1 MPEGDTIF
9 RAARTLHR
17 VLAGKEV
24 TRFES
29 VYPALTRIADDHP
42 IVGRTIESVSA
53 RGKHLLIAFS
63 GGLTLRTHMRMNG
76 SWHIYPAGAR
86 WQRPARDMRVLVG
99 TRDAVA
105 VGFNVPIAELLT
117 ARDLARHKEVQAL
130 GPDLLAEDTP
140 FDRAEVIRRL
150 RGRGRE
156 AIADALLNQRVVAG
170 IGNVFKSEILFLA
183 GVDPFTP
190 VAALSDAA
198 LDRLVDIARE
208 QLAANVMSQSQ
219 TLSPCGRPPDDAQS
233 RSAREI
239 VGVWA
244 RRKTVP
250 PVRHSDPIEEDRP
263 RRAAHLLVPGVPASG
278 FGVTDDRPRREDVV
292 RLPTARVVCYLAA
305 LAVTRTSAACSVPP
319 MSWKCTVTL
328 SPVATRSV
336 IAVFPPFA
344 AAAVP
349 APLPTTLVF
358 ASMTN
363 V

>member
-42 IVGRTIESVSA
+42 IVGRTIDSVSA

-99 TRDAVA
+99 TGDAVA
-105 VGFNVPIAELLT
+105 VAFNVPIAELLT
-117 ARDLARHKEVQAL
+117 ARELARHKEVQAL
-130 GPDLLAEDTP
+130 GPDLLAGDTL

-183 GVDPFTP
+183 GVDPFTTA
-190 VAALSDAA
+190 AALGDAA
-198 LDRLVDIARE
+198 LDRLVGIARE

-219 TLSPCGRPPDDAQS
+219 TLSPAVGR
-233 RSAREI
+233 
-239 VGVWA
+239 
-244 RRKTVP
+244 
-250 PVRHSDPIEEDRP
+250 
-263 RRAAHLLVPGVPASG
+263 
-278 FGVTDDRPRREDVV
+278 
-292 RLPTARVVCYLAA
+292 
-305 LAVTRTSAACSVPP
+305 RT
-319 MSWKCTVTL
+319 
-328 SPVATRSV
+328 TRSLDPREKLWV
-336 IAVFPPFA
+336 YGRGGKPCRRCGTAIRSKKTGLHARLTYWC
-344 AAAVP
+344 P
-349 APLPTTLVF
+349 ACQPSDS
-358 ASMTN
+358 A
-363 V
+363 